1 MYNADRCVLAE
12 VGGSLKGTCA
22 VAEAAGGKKIGVIM
36 LYGMRAIMK
45 MTFDPNA
52 PNVPDAAA
60 ELRNGSR
67 AYLVGRIG
75 LGPDGLRAD
84 VIEVLVTTLKRTAGP
99 RS

>member
-1 MYNADRCVLAE
+1 MQTGVYSLKSAE
-12 VGGSLKGTCA
+12 VLRAHAPWLKRP
-22 VAEAAGGKKIGVIM
+22 EAKKIGVIM

>member
-22 VAEAAGGKKIGVIM
+22 VAEAAGGKKNRRHHAC
-36 LYGMRAIMK
+36 MRAIMK